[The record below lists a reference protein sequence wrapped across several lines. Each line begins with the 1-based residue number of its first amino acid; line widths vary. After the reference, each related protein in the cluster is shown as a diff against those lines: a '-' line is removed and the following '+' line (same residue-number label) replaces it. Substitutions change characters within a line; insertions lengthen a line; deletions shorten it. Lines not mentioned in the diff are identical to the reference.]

1 MNIND
6 KHSLREVG
14 NLNTTAKLEKRRRW
28 DQKRKEAVVGWLF
41 LAPEAI
47 GIITLAIFPI
57 LFSLI
62 LSFTNWN
69 LIGGFQEM
77 KWVGLDNFQRMI
89 GDSKFWKALENNI
102 LFTAVTVPVGLL
114 IAMLMAVLVHT
125 KVYAKDLFKILF
137 FIPYICSTVAIAA
150 VWAALYHPSSGPINQ
165 FLMAIGID
173 QPPKWLVDSEYAI
186 VAIMVI
192 AIWQALGY
200 QIIIFLAGLTQISDD
215 IYEAARIDG
224 ASGIQQFR
232 YITVPMLAPTT
243 LFLTI
248 TTIIGSFKVFDL
260 IKFLTDGGPNDA
272 STVLVYRIYEEGFV
286 NFNMGYASALSWI
299 LFLLVIAVTSVTWVV
314 QAREKRG

>member
-1 MNIND
+1 MSMAI
-6 KHSLREVG
+6 ECA
-14 NLNTTAKLEKRRRW
+14 AKIEKRKW
-28 DQKRKEAVVGWLF
+28 WNQNRKEAVVGWLF

-47 GIITLAIFPI
+47 GIIALAIFP
-57 LFSLI
+57 LFFSLM

-69 LIGGFQEM
+69 LVGGFEAM
-77 KWVGLDNFQRMI
+77 EWVGLSNFEKMMD
-89 GDSKFWKALENNI
+89 DSKFWKALENN
-102 LFTAVTVPVGLL
+102 LFFTAVTVPVGL
-114 IAMLMAVLVHT
+114 IVAMIMAVLVHT

-165 FLMAIGID
+165 FLMAIGLD
-173 QPPKWLVDSEYAI
+173 QPPKWLVDSHYAI

-200 QIIIFLAGLTQISDD
+200 QMIIFLAGLTQISEE
-215 IYEAARIDG
+215 IYESARIDG
-224 ASGIQQFR
+224 ASGMQQFW
-232 YITVPMLAPTT
+232 YITIPMLAPTT

-272 STVLVYRIYEEGFV
+272 STVLVYRIYEEGCIKFD
-286 NFNMGYASALSWI
+286 MGYASALSWV

-314 QAREKRG
+314 QAREKRA

>member
-1 MNIND
+1 MSMMVD
-6 KHSLREVG
+6 RTMPAERAG
-14 NLNTTAKLEKRRRW
+14 RRRW
-28 DQKRKEAVVGWLF
+28 WNQHRKEALVGWLF

-47 GIITLAIFPI
+47 GIVALAIFP
-57 LFSLI
+57 LFFSLL

-69 LIGGFQEM
+69 LVGGFKEM
-77 KWVGLDNFQRMI
+77 EWVGLDNFAKMMD
-89 GDSKFWKALENNI
+89 DSKFWKALENN
-102 LFTAVTVPVGLL
+102 LFFTAVTVPVGLI
-114 IAMLMAVLVHT
+114 IAVVMAVLVHT

-165 FLMAIGID
+165 FLMAIGLD

-192 AIWQALGY
+192 AVWQALGY
-200 QIIIFLAGLTQISDD
+200 QMIIFLAGLTQISEE
-215 IYEAARIDG
+215 IYESARIDG
-224 ASGIQQFR
+224 ASGLQQFWS
-232 YITVPMLAPTT
+232 ITIPMLAPTT

-272 STVLVYRIYEEGFV
+272 STVLVYRIYEEGFI

-299 LFLLVIAVTSVTWVV
+299 LFLLVIAVTSVTWIV
-314 QAREKRG
+314 QAREKRA